1 MHSRCSIS
9 GTVGDA
15 GMLWGTVGLVAP
27 PVCAVPGPPLTLTH
41 GNGARGRT
49 LGSPFSD
56 FLLLSLYLWAS
67 CLLI

>member
-1 MHSRCSIS
+1 MHSWCSVS

-15 GMLWGTVGLVAP
+15 GMLWDTVGLVAP
-27 PVCAVPGPPLTLTH
+27 PVCAAPGPLLTLTH
-41 GNGARGRT
+41 SNGARGRT
-49 LGSPFSD
+49 LGSPLWD

>member
-1 MHSRCSIS
+1 MHSWCSVS

-15 GMLWGTVGLVAP
+15 GMLWGTVGLVAK
-27 PVCAVPGPPLTLTH
+27 PLTLTH
-41 GNGARGRT
+41 SNGARGRT
-49 LGSPFSD
+49 LGSPLWD